1 MDDTLNPFGPNF
13 SGQPQPQQNNQYSN
27 PNIGSFGPP
36 NPSNGPWFST
46 TMNYG
51 GGPRPYPS
59 NSPQEFSSN
68 NSVNPVRTPFT
79 GKFIADE
86 RDILPNDVPMDG
98 RLSLF
103 PSKDMSVI
111 VAKAWTANGNMNTVR
126 YIPDPDQFA
135 KSQAEDQ
142 EVLNDIL
149 RRLGDLESSLK
160 AKTVASKRK
169 DDQNA

>member
-1 MDDTLNPFGPNF
+1 MDNTLNPFGPNF
-13 SGQPQPQQNNQYSN
+13 SNQPQNQQNGQYGN
-27 PNIGSFGPP
+27 PNIASFAPS
-36 NPSNGPWFST
+36 NPGNGPWFNPG
-46 TMNYG
+46 MNYG

-59 NSPQEFSSN
+59 NSPSDFIPN
-68 NSVNPVRTPFT
+68 NPASPVKTPFT

-86 RDILPNDVPMDG
+86 RDILPNDIPMDG

-126 YIPDPDQFA
+126 YIPDPNQFVTPQ
-135 KSQAEDQ
+135 SEDQ

-149 RRLGDLESSLK
+149 KRLGDLENSLR
-160 AKTVASKRK
+160 AKTTTKSRK